1 MLVGAFSNAALA
13 SALPY
18 FTGLSFN
25 ALRADQTQAVMATI
39 LTYALAIVGSQLIRS
54 VLQLMRNASAET
66 FSQRMERDVRDEL
79 YASLLGKSMSFHDG
93 KPVGEIMARVTNDV
107 REVNM
112 LMNPGMNLLVGSSMF
127 LIVPILVSPTFH
139 PALVLTPLIFVLI
152 HMWGAV
158 PLCPAFCTRSRRSAR
173 EFWPQ

>member
-1 MLVGAFSNAALA
+1 MSAEFVTPHGHDTDHRSPARFLWSHVRHQPWLLVAMLVGAFSNAALA

-25 ALRADQTQAVMATI
+25 ALNADQSQAVMTVI
-39 LTYALAIVGSQLIRS
+39 LGYAFAIVGSQLIRS
-54 VLQLMRNASAET
+54 VLQVMRNASAEI

-93 KPVGEIMARVTNDV
+93 KPVGEIMARVTNDG
-107 REVNM
+107 REVNY

-127 LIVPILVSPTFH
+127 LLVPLLVS
-139 PALVLTPLIFVLI
+139 
-152 HMWGAV
+152 
-158 PLCPAFCTRSRRSAR
+158 
-173 EFWPQ
+173 